1 MIAHRSFGLSC
12 VARGDRRND
21 AMMLDNVAALACRSS
36 RLFAEPPPGRILPD
50 AVYDVY
56 ECEKQAVPGSLC
68 YCPMERPVP
77 KFTAIRV
84 AIRDGLGFLG
94 KMPQSFEIA
103 IGGPQCCEPG
113 QPRFDFQPRLHDL
126 ERVGPARE
134 FDQADFS
141 TQWARSYECS
151 FALVAPEMSFG
162 LQHLKRSPE
171 NSPSNA
177 ELFGESPL

>member
-1 MIAHRSFGLSC
+1 M
-12 VARGDRRND
+12 V
-21 AMMLDNVAALACRSS
+21 LDHVAALACRSS
-36 RLFAEPPPGRILPD
+36 RLFPEPPPGRILPD

-56 ECEKQAVPGSLC
+56 ECEKQAVAGRLC
-68 YCPMERPVP
+68 DCPMERPVP
-77 KFTAIRV
+77 EFAAIRV

-94 KMPQSFEIA
+94 QMPQSLEIA
-103 IGGPQCCEPG
+103 VGGPQCCEPG
-113 QPRFDFQPRLHDL
+113 QPRFDLQPRLHDL
-126 ERVGPARE
+126 QRIGPARE

-151 FALVAPEMSFG
+151 FALVAPEMSLG

-171 NSPSNA
+171 NSPPNT